1 MKEKNARAPKKSASR
16 RFNPVK
22 AKLESINECFAQLQ
36 NGLPESQEAYIDG
49 DRITHS
55 YVKSCFL
62 MIIQRAVD
70 INNVI
75 IEFKGQLPPQQKHH
89 SFLTLHQNN
98 AIDKET
104 LDFFIKALSYYENII
119 NPYQEIVPSELYDV
133 SQKLLKHGEAYIAQL
148 ENYFVNSRRS

>member
-1 MKEKNARAPKKSASR
+1 MEKKNKRASKKSASR

-22 AKLESINECFAQLQ
+22 AKLESMNECFEQLQ
-36 NGLPESQEAYIDG
+36 NGLPESQEAYING

-75 IEFKGQLPPQQKHH
+75 IEFKGQTPQQQKHH
-89 SFLTLHQNN
+89 SFLTLHQNS
-98 AIDKET
+98 AIDKKT
-104 LDFFIKALSYYENII
+104 LNFFMRALDCYENII
-119 NPYQEIVPSELYDV
+119 NPYQELAPAELYNISLD
-133 SQKLLKHGEAYIAQL
+133 LLKYGEAYTHQL
-148 ENYFVNSRRS
+148 ENYFVNFSPT